1 MLRENITRNSFKS
14 SLIEEKIFLDL
25 RVIMRED
32 YQRRKTLKRTM
43 TNFQKKL
50 YPIEWKKAETADYR
64 FKSAIYEIVNNI
76 DLCFAVP
83 EGKVVL

>member
-1 MLRENITRNSFKS
+1 M
-14 SLIEEKIFLDL
+14 
-25 RVIMRED
+25 
-32 YQRRKTLKRTM
+32 KRTM

-50 YPIEWKKAETADYR
+50 YPIEWKKAECADYR

-76 DLCFAVP
+76 DLCFSVP